1 MTAPLPSSRVLRVLA
16 TIPLNARQELRVQLE
31 EMAGKPWVKF
41 QVWLNSDD
49 DSGDST
55 PFTEPLWMSPDGTKQ
70 LIDGLMDALETAQ
83 RYAEGRRN

>member
-41 QVWLNSDD
+41 QVWVTTD
-49 DSGDST
+49 GDST

-70 LIDGLMDALETAQ
+70 LIDGLEDALETAQ